1 MERKEHAPDTASE
14 NLDRR
19 EFLKGAAA
27 MFGAA
32 LLAGNAAEAA
42 SLLEKAANP
51 EEGAEKG
58 PKLSFEFFFSAHL
71 TGADKRGDAEKV
83 KSADI
88 FAPESIG
95 MDEELRARFQDVA
108 DGKLTPSEVAK
119 NYGWPED
126 PEYGNEISFLGTL
139 RSIHNTKVRLAF
151 LDPLPDH
158 PIARETFE
166 AADRSTEVN
175 LLEESFPHLTEVFRR
190 GIEEFSRTQ
199 VKREEYVMSRIASL
213 ASDIREGKLPQ
224 FKAKQDVRILIAF
237 GAIHTGLFR
246 ALSGGEEDAQRAFS
260 RMPFIF
266 GYESEA
272 IRRSM
277 LGKEVTDDLAARAF
291 MERII
296 SPMVFARLAGSESQ
310 PKIAFLRKASAK
322 LSIGEL
328 KELFEK
334 MKEKYFD
341 PLMSAEIVKTMLKT
355 KGVEFPLTREELEKA
370 AR

>member
-1 MERKEHAPDTASE
+1 MEGKEWKPESE
-14 NLDRR
+14 AMDRR

-51 EEGAEKG
+51 EEEAEKG
-58 PKLSFEFFFSAHL
+58 PRISFEFFFSAHL
-71 TGADKRGDAEKV
+71 TGADKRGGMEKMRG
-83 KSADI
+83 ADI

-126 PEYGNEISFLGTL
+126 PTYGNEISFLGTL
-139 RSIHNTKVRLAF
+139 RPIHNTKVRLEF

-166 AADRSTEVN
+166 AVERSTEID
-175 LLEESFPHLTEVFRR
+175 LLKESFPHLTELFRQR
-190 GIEEFSRTQ
+190 IEEFSHTQ

-213 ASDIREGKLPQ
+213 ASDIRAGKLPQ

-246 ALSGGEEDAQRAFS
+246 TLSGGKEDAQRAFS
-260 RMPFIF
+260 RMPYIF

-277 LGKEVTDDLAARAF
+277 LGKEVTDDLVARAF

-296 SPMVFARLAGSESQ
+296 SPIVFARLAGFESQ

-328 KELFEK
+328 KELFDK

-341 PLMSAEIVKTMLKT
+341 PLSSAEIIKGALKE
-355 KGVEFPLTREELEKA
+355 KGLEFPLTREELEKA
-370 AR
+370 VR